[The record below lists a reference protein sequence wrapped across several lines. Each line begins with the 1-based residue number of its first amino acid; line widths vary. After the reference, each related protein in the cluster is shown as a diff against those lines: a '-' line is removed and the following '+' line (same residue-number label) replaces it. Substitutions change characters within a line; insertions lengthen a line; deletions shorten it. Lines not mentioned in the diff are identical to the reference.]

1 MLSVKGDR
9 SLVFLYVIRYEIE
22 HFLEQGQQNYS
33 GFLSFAQDET
43 SLIRLKQAVG
53 WEKIKKLKK
62 TIQELIMKFIFLYI
76 LSMIMTYNK
85 ELNYDTILT

>member
-9 SLVFLYVIRYEIE
+9 SLVSLYVIRYEIG

-33 GFLSFAQDET
+33 GFLIFAFDET

-53 WEKIKKLKK
+53 WKKIKKL
-62 TIQELIMKFIFLYI
+62 
-76 LSMIMTYNK
+76 
-85 ELNYDTILT
+85 

>member
-33 GFLSFAQDET
+33 GFLIFAQDET

-53 WEKIKKLKK
+53 WKKNQKIEKDYTRINNEIHLLIYIK
-62 TIQELIMKFIFLYI
+62 
-76 LSMIMTYNK
+76 
-85 ELNYDTILT
+85 YDNDI